1 MATGEDG
8 LRFRASQNAKNDEK
22 NDPVT
27 SSGPTGV
34 NSNPLWTHWQ
44 HFSSFSATSDA
55 NGSAQTGS
63 PAPDFPRRFRTA
75 HEYAVAVQQWTWQCQ
90 MWNSMNWFYMT
101 SFPMYMMNMMTA
113 QQWQQ
118 QQQQHTAGHLPGN
131 FPVIGP
137 GGAAVVGGGAAG
149 AHTPAARQLAARPVH
164 AQAVGDQNNN
174 ADIGIRYRIPSLW
187 KRVAAEFIDFFVL
200 FVIKLAVTILTVE
213 YVGIVDIQ
221 KYDLDLLLSQNIDYN
236 TAFAMTSELI
246 AMEIINRIFI
256 CIFETLCLRKGV
268 GGQVGGTTPGKS
280 LMGLRVVLCEQIY
293 DGPGLQM
300 VRVLPASDI
309 GLWNALMRS
318 VIKNFSLAF
327 FFPVCFTVFFFQHNR
342 AAYDIIS
349 NCIVVESAT

>member
-174 ADIGIRYRIPSLW
+174 ADIGKAWYIFSSKIFLDAS
-187 KRVAAEFIDFFVL
+187 KHVL
-200 FVIKLAVTILTVE
+200 LKCSAPILLHLTV
-213 YVGIVDIQ
+213 
-221 KYDLDLLLSQNIDYN
+221 
-236 TAFAMTSELI
+236 
-246 AMEIINRIFI
+246 IICRLKPR
-256 CIFETLCLRKGV
+256 THW
-268 GGQVGGTTPGKS
+268 Q
-280 LMGLRVVLCEQIY
+280 
-293 DGPGLQM
+293 
-300 VRVLPASDI
+300 
-309 GLWNALMRS
+309 
-318 VIKNFSLAF
+318 
-327 FFPVCFTVFFFQHNR
+327 
-342 AAYDIIS
+342 
-349 NCIVVESAT
+349 ESGSGS